1 MCLYLYAC
9 TRKDRHLW
17 MHKRI
22 YSQCHRDDWIKYIHM
37 MENISVYCSRYSHCN
52 IYTLTDLNIY
62 FQNQQHLFTLNCN
75 KNWRRHQLVLEF
87 YLFNVQK
94 QFLCL
99 WCRLSSTTGKLHLSN
114 CCIQSRGKGM
124 TAWQHL
130 SVGTLQGLA
139 FWVLISKVSSHSK
152 KQ

>member
-1 MCLYLYAC
+1 MCLYLYARTC
-9 TRKDRHLW
+9 KDRHLW
-17 MHKRI
+17 MCKHT
-22 YSQCHRDDWIKYIHM
+22 YSECHRDDWIKYIHM
-37 MENISVYCSRYSHCN
+37 MVNISIYYSGYHHCN

-94 QFLCL
+94 QILCL
-99 WCRLSSTTGKLHLSN
+99 WCRLSSTTGKLQLSN
-114 CCIQSRGKGM
+114 YCTQSRGKGL

-130 SVGTLQGLA
+130 SEGTLQGLA
-139 FWVLISKVSSHSK
+139 FWVLIS
-152 KQ
+152 

>member
-1 MCLYLYAC
+1 
-9 TRKDRHLW
+9 
-17 MHKRI
+17 
-22 YSQCHRDDWIKYIHM
+22 M
-37 MENISVYCSRYSHCN
+37 MVNISVYCSRYHCCN
-52 IYTLTDLNIY
+52 VYTLTDLNIQ
-62 FQNQQHLFTLNCN
+62 FQKQQHLFTLNCN

-99 WCRLSSTTGKLHLSN
+99 WYRLSSTTGKLHLSN
-114 CCIQSRGKGM
+114 YCIQHRGKGT

-139 FWVLISKVSSHSK
+139 FWVLITKVSSHSK
-152 KQ
+152 KTVKQSLAQRDEKNRRGTILDGLVESNTALVCSRYD